1 MDTRQCLEILGL
13 ECVTS
18 PKQLKD
24 AYRKMVKLWHPDRF
38 HGNSGLAQ
46 QADVKIREI
55 NRAYNHLLTYFDP
68 NRSKFLKTACHPSD
82 TESAFDQNGPRPA
95 SSQRER
101 SRPFPGTK
109 SAGPK
114 NSAQFDHIKI
124 YAAPKKSFIGRLAL
138 CAVFCF
144 FSAVTCLVVYLILN
158 MDKITTG
165 TRAIASG
172 VLEKVEVDLEHELA
186 AKIKKIG
193 GAKINLPPDPA
204 DGKNSPEEF
213 PLTDNKEYYEIHL
226 DGGTIIMTQEWWN
239 EGDMVMFRQYGG
251 AMGIEKGRVKKIVA
265 QNRP

>member
-1 MDTRQCLEILGL
+1 MDTRQCLEILEL

-38 HGNSGLAQ
+38 HDNSGLAQ
-46 QADVKIREI
+46 QAEVKIREI
-55 NRAYNHLLTYFDP
+55 NRAYKHLLTYFDP
-68 NRSKFLKTACHPSD
+68 NLSKFLKTACHSSD
-82 TESAFDQNGPRPA
+82 KESAFDQNGCRSA
-95 SSQRER
+95 SSQRQR
-101 SRPFPGTK
+101 SSSFSGTNN
-109 SAGPK
+109 AGHK

-124 YAAPKKSFIGRLAL
+124 YAAPKKSVIGRLAL

-144 FSAVTCLVVYLILN
+144 FTAVTCLVVYLIFN
-158 MDKITTG
+158 FDKITSG
-165 TRAIASG
+165 TRGIASG

-193 GAKINLPPDPA
+193 GAQINLPPDPA
-204 DGKNSPEEF
+204 DEKNSGEEF
-213 PLTDNKEYYEIHL
+213 PLSNNKEYYEIHL

-265 QNRP
+265 QKGQ